1 MKVTQKKLDDGRLL
15 IDAVASTAEVSN
27 ALNNAHLAF
36 AQQMGMRPEKDKT
49 VAQAAEERMGI
60 KDLDSVVMNQ
70 AVEALV
76 PFAIDKVGVIPAF
89 PPQPE
94 PKTALK
100 RGQTFQFGL
109 HLTPKPD
116 YELTSYE
123 PVSITIQEVSI
134 DERQVDEQINQVA
147 ERYAEFVADD
157 PHPVRKGDSCLL
169 AMESYENG
177 EKLPGLTTDAR
188 TYSAGAGLMPD
199 GFDENI
205 IGMDVGE
212 TKTFTFE
219 GPGIDDEGNEIV
231 ETIECTVTVKEIQ
244 KKVAPVIDDAWVAK
258 FMPMYKDVAAMRDD
272 IRRGLNRQLSGEYEN
287 YKRNMAAGELAKRFQ
302 GSIADEVYE
311 SMSRNLMNNMRAEVE
326 QQNMTWDQFVEQ
338 QGGEQQFNMMM
349 MMQTRQMLVQGYAL
363 DALFRHEGLVVSDED
378 VQEAC
383 AAMNPQNPQG
393 VRRQMEES
401 GRGFA
406 LREAAE
412 RTIPKDWAQK
422 EKLGFPVPMVDW
434 LRQDRYYNQV
444 KEWFTGDI
452 AQQFFNTDELV
463 RLLDEHRYKIDRSRK
478 IWIVYMF
485 LMWYKIYFVDKTVPK
500 KPAA

>member
-15 IDAVASTAEVSN
+15 LDAVASTAEVSN

-36 AQQMGMRPEKDKT
+36 AQQMGMRPERDKT
-49 VAQAAEERMGI
+49 VAMVAEERMGI
-60 KDLDSVVMNQ
+60 KDLDSVVMSQ

-76 PFAIDKVGVIPAF
+76 PFAIDKTGVIPAY

-100 RGQTFQFGL
+100 RGQTFQFA
-109 HLTPKPD
+109 LTLMPKPD
-116 YELTSYE
+116 YDLTSYE
-123 PVSITIQEVSI
+123 PVEITIQEASI
-134 DERQVDEQINQVA
+134 DEKQVDEQINQVA

-177 EKLPGLTTDAR
+177 EKLAGLTTDAR
-188 TYSAGAGLMPD
+188 TYTAGAGLMPA
-199 GFDENI
+199 GFDENF

-212 TKTFTFE
+212 TKTCTFE
-219 GPGIDDEGNEIV
+219 GPGIDDDGNEIV
-231 ETIECTVTVKEIQ
+231 ETIECTATIKEIQ
-244 KKVAPVIDDAWVAK
+244 KKAIPVIDDAWVAK
-258 FMPMYKDVAAMRDD
+258 YMPMYKDLEAMRSN
-272 IRRGLNRQLSGEYEN
+272 IRDGLNKQLMGEYEN
-287 YKRNMAAGELAKRFQ
+287 YKRNLAATELAKRFK

-311 SMSRNLMNNMRAEVE
+311 SMSRNLMNNLRMEVQQ
-326 QQNMTWDQFVEQ
+326 QQNLTWEQFVEQ

-363 DALFRHEGLVVSDED
+363 DAVFRHEGLVVSDED

-383 AAMNPQNPQG
+383 AAMNPQNPMG

-412 RTIPKDWAQK
+412 RIKANKWILERATI
-422 EKLGFPVPMVDW
+422 
-434 LRQDRYYNQV
+434 NV
-444 KEWFTGDI
+444 KNPNE
-452 AQQFFNTDELV
+452 A
-463 RLLDEHRYKIDRSRK
+463 
-478 IWIVYMF
+478 
-485 LMWYKIYFVDKTVPK
+485 
-500 KPAA
+500 PAAAE

>member
-60 KDLDSVVMNQ
+60 KDLDSVIMNQ

-412 RTIPKDWAQK
+412 RIKANKWLLEHADITVKDPNEA
-422 EKLGFPVPMVDW
+422 
-434 LRQDRYYNQV
+434 
-444 KEWFTGDI
+444 
-452 AQQFFNTDELV
+452 
-463 RLLDEHRYKIDRSRK
+463 
-478 IWIVYMF
+478 
-485 LMWYKIYFVDKTVPK
+485 
-500 KPAA
+500 PAAE

>member
-272 IRRGLNRQLSGEYEN
+272 IRRG
-287 YKRNMAAGELAKRFQ
+287 ELAKRFK

-412 RTIPKDWAQK
+412 RIKANKWLLEHADITVKDPN
-422 EKLGFPVPMVDW
+422 E
-434 LRQDRYYNQV
+434 
-444 KEWFTGDI
+444 T
-452 AQQFFNTDELV
+452 
-463 RLLDEHRYKIDRSRK
+463 
-478 IWIVYMF
+478 
-485 LMWYKIYFVDKTVPK
+485 
-500 KPAA
+500 PAAE

>member
-244 KKVAPVIDDAWVAK
+244 
-258 FMPMYKDVAAMRDD
+258 
-272 IRRGLNRQLSGEYEN
+272 
-287 YKRNMAAGELAKRFQ
+287 
-302 GSIADEVYE
+302 
-311 SMSRNLMNNMRAEVE
+311 
-326 QQNMTWDQFVEQ
+326 
-338 QGGEQQFNMMM
+338 
-349 MMQTRQMLVQGYAL
+349 
-363 DALFRHEGLVVSDED
+363 
-378 VQEAC
+378 
-383 AAMNPQNPQG
+383 
-393 VRRQMEES
+393 
-401 GRGFA
+401 
-406 LREAAE
+406 
-412 RTIPKDWAQK
+412 
-422 EKLGFPVPMVDW
+422 
-434 LRQDRYYNQV
+434 
-444 KEWFTGDI
+444 
-452 AQQFFNTDELV
+452 
-463 RLLDEHRYKIDRSRK
+463 
-478 IWIVYMF
+478 
-485 LMWYKIYFVDKTVPK
+485 
-500 KPAA
+500 

>member
-1 MKVTQKKLDDGRLL
+1 MKVTEKKLDDGRILL
-15 IDAVASTAEVSN
+15 EAVASTAEVSH
-27 ALNNAHLAF
+27 ALTAAQYRF
-36 AQQMGMRPEKDKT
+36 AQQMGVQPTPGM
-49 VAQAAEERMGI
+49 
-60 KDLDSVVMNQ
+60 SVEQ
-70 AVEALV
+70 AVEKQLGITDLDAIVQQQAVEYLV

-287 YKRNMAAGELAKRFQ
+287 YKRNMAAGELAKRFK

-412 RTIPKDWAQK
+412 RIKANKWLLEHADITVKDPN
-422 EKLGFPVPMVDW
+422 E
-434 LRQDRYYNQV
+434 
-444 KEWFTGDI
+444 T
-452 AQQFFNTDELV
+452 
-463 RLLDEHRYKIDRSRK
+463 
-478 IWIVYMF
+478 
-485 LMWYKIYFVDKTVPK
+485 
-500 KPAA
+500 PAAE

>member
-177 EKLPGLTTDAR
+177 EKLPGL
-188 TYSAGAGLMPD
+188 MPD

-287 YKRNMAAGELAKRFQ
+287 YKRNMAAGELAKRFK

-412 RTIPKDWAQK
+412 RIKANKWLLEHADITVKDPN
-422 EKLGFPVPMVDW
+422 E
-434 LRQDRYYNQV
+434 
-444 KEWFTGDI
+444 T
-452 AQQFFNTDELV
+452 
-463 RLLDEHRYKIDRSRK
+463 
-478 IWIVYMF
+478 
-485 LMWYKIYFVDKTVPK
+485 
-500 KPAA
+500 PAAE

>member
-1 MKVTQKKLDDGRLL
+1 MLC
-15 IDAVASTAEVSN
+15 
-27 ALNNAHLAF
+27 
-36 AQQMGMRPEKDKT
+36 
-49 VAQAAEERMGI
+49 
-60 KDLDSVVMNQ
+60 
-70 AVEALV
+70 
-76 PFAIDKVGVIPAF
+76 
-89 PPQPE
+89 
-94 PKTALK
+94 
-100 RGQTFQFGL
+100 GQTFQFGL

-219 GPGIDDEGNEIV
+219 GPGIDGEGNEIV

-272 IRRGLNRQLSGEYEN
+272 IRRDLSYMTYAPILFISAATGQRVPRLFEMINYVHNQSCMRISTGMLNN
-287 YKRNMAAGELAKRFQ
+287 ILAD
-302 GSIADEVYE
+302 A
-311 SMSRNLMNNMRAEVE
+311 
-326 QQNMTWDQFVEQ
+326 
-338 QGGEQQFNMMM
+338 
-349 MMQTRQMLVQGYAL
+349 QTRVQPPTDRG
-363 DALFRHEGLVVSDED
+363 
-378 VQEAC
+378 
-383 AAMNPQNPQG
+383 
-393 VRRQMEES
+393 RR
-401 GRGFA
+401 
-406 LREAAE
+406 L
-412 RTIPKDWAQK
+412 
-422 EKLGFPVPMVDW
+422 
-434 LRQDRYYNQV
+434 
-444 KEWFTGDI
+444 
-452 AQQFFNTDELV
+452 
-463 RLLDEHRYKIDRSRK
+463 
-478 IWIVYMF
+478 
-485 LMWYKIYFVDKTVPK
+485 KIYYMTQVGVCPPHFVVFCNERKLFHFSYQRYLENCIRNVFGLEGTPVIMSIREKGDKEE
-500 KPAA
+500 

>member
-1 MKVTQKKLDDGRLL
+1 MKVTQKKLDDGTLF

-76 PFAIDKVGVIPAF
+76 PFAIDKTGVIPAF

-100 RGQTFQFGL
+100 RGQTFQFAL

-123 PVSITIQEVSI
+123 PVSITVQEVSV
-134 DERQVDEQINQVA
+134 DESQVDAQISQVA

-188 TYSAGAGLMPD
+188 TYTTGAGLMP
-199 GFDENI
+199 
-205 IGMDVGE
+205 E

-231 ETIECTVTVKEIQ
+231 ETIECTATVKEIQ

-258 FMPMYKDVAAMRDD
+258 YMPMYKDLAAMRDD
-272 IRRGLNRQLSGEYEN
+272 IRNGLNRQLSGEYEN
-287 YKRNMAAGELAKRFQ
+287 YKRNLAAGELAKRFK

-311 SMSRNLMNNMRAEVE
+311 SMSRNLMNNQRAEVE

-363 DALFRHEGLVVSDED
+363 DAVFRHEGLVVSDED

-383 AAMNPQNPQG
+383 ASMNPQNPQG

-412 RTIPKDWAQK
+412 RIKANKW
-422 EKLGFPVPMVDW
+422 
-434 LRQDRYYNQV
+434 
-444 KEWFTGDI
+444 
-452 AQQFFNTDELV
+452 
-463 RLLDEHRYKIDRSRK
+463 LLDHAEI
-478 IWIVYMF
+478 
-485 LMWYKIYFVDKTVPK
+485 TVKDPNEA
-500 KPAA
+500 PAAE